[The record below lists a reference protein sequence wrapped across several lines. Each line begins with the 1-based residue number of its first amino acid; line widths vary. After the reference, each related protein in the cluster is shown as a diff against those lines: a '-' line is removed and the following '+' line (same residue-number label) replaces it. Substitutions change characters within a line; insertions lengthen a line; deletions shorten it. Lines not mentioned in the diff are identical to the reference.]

1 MQQRKSLVELALQ
14 VEAIKQTKKDFI
26 VPSRQIEM
34 DNEGRLHWGGGAYH
48 TGVIAHEQ
56 LASKLDIPK
65 KYYDRMKDNDIDL
78 LSTNVN
84 TWLKQDTDNRML
96 RTTDRMARAILSDR
110 YRPLDNDVI
119 LEAVLPVL
127 MEHSDMQVVSAEITD
142 RRMYLSVIS
151 PKLTGDVKVG
161 DTVQQGLTISNSEVG
176 LGTVRVEP
184 LWYRL
189 ACLNGMIRATAMKK
203 YHIGKKIESD
213 DYGFFSQQTIDV
225 DNTAFIMKIQDTVRH
240 SFNELAFREDLKKV
254 SLTANNKIEANLDDA
269 VIEVTKRFDLSK
281 SESDSVLKNLI
292 NGGDLSQWG
301 MGNAVTAVANHIQDY
316 DRIIDLQRIGGR
328 IIDLTPKEWH
338 VIAEV
343 A

>member
-1 MQQRKSLVELALQ
+1 MV
-14 VEAIKQTKKDFI
+14 
-26 VPSRQIEM
+26 
-34 DNEGRLHWGGGAYH
+34 
-48 TGVIAHEQ
+48 
-56 LASKLDIPK
+56 
-65 KYYDRMKDNDIDL
+65 
-78 LSTNVN
+78 
-84 TWLKQDTDNRML
+84 
-96 RTTDRMARAILSDR
+96 RTIGTQARAILSDR
-110 YRPLDNDVI
+110 YRPLDNDII
-119 LEAVLPVL
+119 LEAVLPIL
-127 MEHSDMQVVSAEITD
+127 MEHSEMQVVSAEITD
-142 RRMYLSVIS
+142 RRMYLSVVS

-225 DNTAFIMKIQDTVRH
+225 DNTAFIMKIKDTVRH
-240 SFNELAFREDLKKV
+240 SFDELAFREDLKRV

-281 SESDSVLKNLI
+281 SEGDSVLKNLI

-301 MGNAVTAVANHIQDY
+301 MGNAVTAIANTIQDY
-316 DRIIDLQRIGGR
+316 DRCIDLQRIGGR
-328 IIDLTPKEWH
+328 IIDLTPKEWNY
-338 VIAEV
+338 ISEA